1 MGAQLDGDGHGR
13 GEAPPVHARSTLNDR
28 NGSEKKSGAILGPVG
43 GTSGLADGIYAAS
56 TVCIEK
62 KNILN
67 T

>member
-1 MGAQLDGDGHGR
+1 MGARPDGDGRGR
-13 GEAPPVHARSTLNDR
+13 REVPPVHAGRTLNDR
-28 NGSEKKSGAILGPVG
+28 NGSDKKSGAILGPVG

-56 TVCIEK
+56 TVCIGK